1 MPKESADGERRVAL
15 VPDTVSKLE
24 KSGFEEVLVES
35 GAGRDYNLDE
45 AYEEAG
51 ARVISDVDELYTEA
65 DVILKIRKPD
75 DEEIER
81 MREGQV
87 LVGFLEPLTD
97 PETISKLAER
107 GVTAFS
113 LELIPRIARAQSMDA
128 LSSMGS
134 IGGYKAAL
142 IAADAL
148 GRYLPM
154 MTTAAGTTKAAKAMV
169 LGVGV
174 AGLQAIATM
183 KRLGAEVEAF
193 DIRPEVADQVR
204 SLGATW
210 IEAKDEEEDDD
221 GEDEEEERE
230 PSTGEKLAGGMRALF
245 GLPEPSP
252 EEDVAENGG
261 APTEGEDDG
270 GDDDDEDTGGYAQE
284 QSEEKQ
290 KADQELVNERIAEMD
305 VVLTTALVPGKK
317 APTLVTEDMVKSMKP
332 GSVLVDLA
340 AEAGGN
346 CELSEAGEVVQHE
359 QVEIHGPTDVAS
371 SMPIHAS
378 QLLSRNMASLLD
390 HLVEEIDDD
399 DESDGEN
406 DADGGDGE
414 QTDDGEGQD
423 EKASAE
429 DNDGEG
435 TETDGEGTDAHGED
449 KGDGDTGKAD
459 DGGKNKADDDGKRIK
474 LELNFEDEI
483 TAEACVA
490 HEGEIRQERV
500 REALEGS
507 KG

>member
-1 MPKESADGERRVAL
+1 VKVGVPKECADGERRVAL
-15 VPDTVSKLE
+15 VPDTISKLE
-24 KSGFEEVLVES
+24 KSGFEEVIVES
-35 GAGRDYNLDE
+35 GAGRDYNLDK

-51 ARVISDVDELYTEA
+51 ARVASDAAEVYKEA

-81 MREGQV
+81 MHEGQV
-87 LVGFLEPLTD
+87 LVGFLEPLTE
-97 PETISKLAER
+97 PETIRKLAER

-142 IAADAL
+142 IAADSL

-183 KRLGAEVEAF
+183 KRLGAQVEAF

-210 IEAKDEEEDDD
+210 IEAKDEEEDQED
-221 GEDEEEERE
+221 GDEEEERE
-230 PSTGEKLAGGMRALF
+230 PSTGEKLAGGMRALL
-245 GLPEPSP
+245 GLPERSD
-252 EEDVAENGG
+252 EDEAAGNGG
-261 APTEGEDDG
+261 APAEAEAEAGDEEGGEG
-270 GDDDDEDTGGYAQE
+270 DDEDDSGGYAKE

-290 KADQELVNERIAEMD
+290 KADQALVNERIAEMD

-317 APTLVTEDMVKSMKP
+317 APTLVTGDMVKSMKP

-346 CELSEAGEVVQHE
+346 CELSEAGEVVMHE

-371 SMPIHAS
+371 SMPIHSS

-399 DESDGEN
+399 EEPAGEN
-406 DADGGDGE
+406 GADGGDGE
-414 QTDDGEGQD
+414 QTDEGESGDGQ
-423 EKASAE
+423 ASAE
-429 DNDGEG
+429 EGE
-435 TETDGEGTDAHGED
+435 
-449 KGDGDTGKAD
+449 
-459 DGGKNKADDDGKRIK
+459 GKNKDEGGGGKKKDDDGGKRIK
-474 LELNFEDEI
+474 LELDFEDEI

-490 HEGEIRQERV
+490 HDGEIRQERV

-507 KG
+507 KS

>member
-1 MPKESADGERRVAL
+1 MGPSARSDTARGAYRHRGDADFYDAAVVKVGVPKEHAEGERRVAL

-35 GAGRDYNLDE
+35 GAGFDYNLDE

-51 ARVISDVDELYTEA
+51 ARVVDGPDELYREA

-75 DEEIER
+75 DEEIGKL
-81 MREGQV
+81 REGQV

-97 PETISKLAER
+97 PETAKKLADA
-107 GVTAFS
+107 GVSAFA

-142 IAADAL
+142 IAADSL

-154 MTTAAGTTKAAKAMV
+154 MTTAAGTTKAAKAMI

-183 KRLGAEVEAF
+183 RRLGAAVEAF

-210 IEAKDEEEDDD
+210 IEAKDEEEEQGD
-221 GEDEEEERE
+221 GDEEEERE
-230 PSTGEKLAGGMRALF
+230 PTASEKLAAGMRALF
-245 GLPEPSP
+245 GLPERTEDEEPAQNGDAPS
-252 EEDVAENGG
+252 
-261 APTEGEDDG
+261 EDDG
-270 GDDDDEDTGGYAQE
+270 DEDQENTGGYAQE

-290 KADQELVNERIAEMD
+290 RADQELVNARIAEMD

-346 CELSEAGEVVQHE
+346 CELSEAGEVVVRE
-359 QVEIHGPTDVAS
+359 QVTIHGPTDVAS
-371 SMPIHAS
+371 AMPIHAS

-390 HLVEEIDDD
+390 HLVEKE
-399 DESDGEN
+399 EPE
-406 DADGGDGE
+406 ADG
-414 QTDDGEGQD
+414 DDGD
-423 EKASAE
+423 EEEAK
-429 DNDGEG
+429 
-435 TETDGEGTDAHGED
+435 
-449 KGDGDTGKAD
+449 
-459 DGGKNKADDDGKRIK
+459 IK
-474 LELNFEDEI
+474 LELDFEDQI
-483 TAEACVA
+483 TDEACVT
-490 HEGEIRQERV
+490 HEGEVRQERV

-507 KG
+507 ENT

>member
-1 MPKESADGERRVAL
+1 MKVGVPKESAEGERRVAL

-51 ARVISDVDELYTEA
+51 ARVISDVGELYTEA

-113 LELIPRIARAQSMDA
+113 LELVPRIARAQSMDA

-210 IEAKDEEEDDD
+210 IEAKDEDEDEDED

-252 EEDVAENGG
+252 EEDVAANGG
-261 APTEGEDDG
+261 APSEGEDGDE
-270 GDDDDEDTGGYAQE
+270 DDDDDEEDTGGYAQE

-346 CELSEAGEVVQHE
+346 CELSEAGEVVHHE

-399 DESDGEN
+399 ESDGEN
-406 DADGGDGE
+406 GGGDGE
-414 QTDDGEGQD
+414 ETDDGEG
-423 EKASAE
+423 KTT
-429 DNDGEG
+429 NDK
-435 TETDGEGTDAHGED
+435 D
-449 KGDGDTGKAD
+449 KGK
-459 DGGKNKADDDGKRIK
+459 DGGGESKNKADDDGKRIK

>member
-1 MPKESADGERRVAL
+1 MKVGVPKEQAEGERRVAL

-35 GAGRDYNLDE
+35 GAGFDYNLDE

-51 ARVISDVDELYTEA
+51 ARVVGSADDLYQEA

-75 DEEIER
+75 DEEIGKL
-81 MREGQV
+81 REGQV

-97 PETISKLAER
+97 PETAKKLADA
-107 GVTAFS
+107 GVSAFA
-113 LELIPRIARAQSMDA
+113 LELVPRIARAQSMDA

-142 IAADAL
+142 IAADTL

-154 MTTAAGTTKAAKAMV
+154 MTTAAGTTKAAKAMI

-183 KRLGAEVEAF
+183 RRLGADVEAF

-210 IEAKDEEEDDD
+210 IEASD
-221 GEDEEEERE
+221 DEEEEDGEEEDERE
-230 PSTGEKLAGGMRALF
+230 PTTSEKLAGGMRALF
-245 GLPEPSP
+245 GLPERTEDEKEP
-252 EEDVAENGG
+252 EESAQNGDEPSG
-261 APTEGEDDG
+261 DDSE
-270 GDDDDEDTGGYAQE
+270 DDDEEENTGGYAQE

-346 CELSEAGEVVQHE
+346 CELSEAGEVVFRE
-359 QVEIHGPTDVAS
+359 QVTIAGPTDVAS

-390 HLVEEIDDD
+390 HLVEKE
-399 DESDGEN
+399 EPGSDG
-406 DADGGDGE
+406 DDGDGE
-414 QTDDGEGQD
+414 DDGD
-423 EKASAE
+423 E
-429 DNDGEG
+429 DRNDGDEEA
-435 TETDGEGTDAHGED
+435 TLQ
-449 KGDGDTGKAD
+449 
-459 DGGKNKADDDGKRIK
+459 
-474 LELNFEDEI
+474 LELDFEDEI
-483 TAEACVA
+483 TDEACVT
-490 HEGEIRQERV
+490 HEGEVRQERV
-500 REALEGS
+500 REAREGS
-507 KG
+507 EKS

>member
-1 MPKESADGERRVAL
+1 VKVGVPKESAEGERRVAL
-15 VPDTVSKLE
+15 VPDTISKLE
-24 KSGFEEVLVES
+24 KSGFEEVVVES

-51 ARVISDVDELYTEA
+51 ARVASDADEVYKA

-81 MREGQV
+81 MHEGQI
-87 LVGFLEPLTD
+87 LVGFLEPLTE
-97 PETISKLAER
+97 PETIRKLAER

-134 IGGYKAAL
+134 LGGYKAAL
-142 IAADAL
+142 IAADSL

-210 IEAKDEEEDDD
+210 IEAKDEEEDEED
-221 GEDEEEERE
+221 GEEEEEERE
-230 PSTGEKLAGGMRALF
+230 PSAGEKLTGGMRALF
-245 GLPEPSP
+245 GLPERSH
-252 EEDVAENGG
+252 EDEAAENGG
-261 APTEGEDDG
+261 APAESESDDDADQGGDEEDDS
-270 GDDDDEDTGGYAQE
+270 GGYAKE
-284 QSEEKQ
+284 QTEEKQ
-290 KADQELVNERIAEMD
+290 KADQALVNERIAEMD

-346 CELSEAGEVVQHE
+346 CELSEAGEVVMHE

-371 SMPIHAS
+371 SMPIHSS

-390 HLVEEIDDD
+390 HLVEEV
-399 DESDGEN
+399 
-406 DADGGDGE
+406 AD
-414 QTDDGEGQD
+414 DDGE
-423 EKASAE
+423 ASDGDGGEGE
-429 DNDGEG
+429 DEG
-435 TETDGEGTDAHGED
+435 TEGEGD
-449 KGDGDTGKAD
+449 KSEG
-459 DGGKNKADDDGKRIK
+459 KADDDGKRIK
-474 LELNFEDEI
+474 LELDFEDEI

-490 HEGEIRQERV
+490 HDGEIRQERV

>member
-1 MPKESADGERRVAL
+1 MKVGVPKEQAEGERRVAL
-15 VPDTVSKLE
+15 VPDTVAKLE

-35 GAGRDYNLDE
+35 GAGFDYNLDE

-51 ARVISDVDELYTEA
+51 ARVVESADELYEEA

-75 DEEIER
+75 DQEIGKL
-81 MREGQV
+81 REGQV
-87 LVGFLEPLTD
+87 LVGFLEPLTE
-97 PETISKLAER
+97 PETARKLADA
-107 GVTAFS
+107 GVSAFA

-142 IAADAL
+142 IAADSL

-154 MTTAAGTTKAAKAMV
+154 MTTAAGTTKAAKAMI

-183 KRLGAEVEAF
+183 RRLGADVEAF

-210 IEAKDEEEDDD
+210 IEASDDEDEDD
-221 GEDEEEERE
+221 GEEEEARE
-230 PSTGEKLAGGMRALF
+230 PTASEKLAGGMRALF
-245 GLPEPSP
+245 GLPERAEEEEEPDEP
-252 EEDVAENGG
+252 EESAQNGDEPSEDG
-261 APTEGEDDG
+261 DGDEEGDSS
-270 GDDDDEDTGGYAQE
+270 GYAQE

-305 VVLTTALVPGKK
+305 VVLTTALVPGKQ

-346 CELSEAGEVVQHE
+346 CELTEAGEVVVKE
-359 QVEIHGPTDVAS
+359 QVTIVGPTDVAS

-390 HLVEEIDDD
+390 HLVEKVESESDEDDGD
-399 DESDGEN
+399 DEKDDS
-406 DADGGDGE
+406 GDG
-414 QTDDGEGQD
+414 QDDGD
-423 EKASAE
+423 EKEA
-429 DNDGEG
+429 
-435 TETDGEGTDAHGED
+435 T
-449 KGDGDTGKAD
+449 
-459 DGGKNKADDDGKRIK
+459 IK
-474 LELNFEDEI
+474 LELDFEDEI
-483 TAEACVA
+483 TDEACVT
-490 HEGEIRQERV
+490 HEGEVRQERV

-507 KG
+507 ESK